1 MRQLASSWNVLP
13 TQSLARV
20 RVTGFYQVEFIDC
33 LSSVNVCLNW
43 KKMAA
48 ERWPVSIEEINSEPE
63 LHALYIPK
71 YMLHGRLV
79 PYDTPGASPLRVGK
93 AKTSVRQWPPCGQ
106 TLVYRYEATFLAC
119 HAPVEMMFPAY
130 LLPNSE
136 RLLLDGIHR
145 AVALVLSGVPFTLK
159 VLSINGPIDV
169 GALPDLMHWQ

>member
-48 ERWPVSIEEINSEPE
+48 EWWPVSIEEINSEPE
-63 LHALYIPK
+63 THALYIPK

-79 PYDTPGASPLRVGK
+79 PYDTPGASPLQSRKGENECSSVASMRTNTRVQ
-93 AKTSVRQWPPCGQ
+93 VRGNLFGMSCPSRNDVPR
-106 TLVYRYEATFLAC
+106 LPSSKFREAA
-119 HAPVEMMFPAY
+119 
-130 LLPNSE
+130 S
-136 RLLLDGIHR
+136 
-145 AVALVLSGVPFTLK
+145 
-159 VLSINGPIDV
+159 
-169 GALPDLMHWQ
+169 